1 MIVDPSFI
9 TAYIW
14 FRVYPK
20 VYPVIPR
27 DWIGRKVLE
36 KNMAGRAGR
45 RVGKLTVAS
54 IEKLTKPGLYGDGGN
69 LYLKI
74 GDSGSRSWSWVVRF
88 KIDGRSRKLGLGPL
102 SLIDLATAR
111 EKAVDACRLLLS
123 GRDPIEVKHAAD
135 TAAKLADANSQTFD
149 QCAAA
154 YIEAHRAGWK
164 NAKHAA
170 QWAATIKTYASPY
183 FGALPVKDIDTAM
196 VMRALRPIWV
206 AKTETAT
213 RVGGRIKK
221 IMGWA
226 EALGYRPEGSKNPA
240 QWRDHLDQLLPA
252 RGKVSKVRHHAALP
266 YDELPPFM
274 VALQA
279 QYGTA
284 ALAMEFAILTAART
298 GEVIGATWPEIDLV
312 NKVWIVPE
320 ERMKGGREHR
330 VPLSARVIE
339 ILEDVKSIRQGG
351 DFIFPGL
358 KRGKPMSDMALLMTL
373 RRMDRDDLTT
383 HGFRSTFR
391 DWVSEQT
398 SFSGE
403 VAEMALAHA
412 IKGKTE
418 AAYRRGDLFDK
429 RRDLMNIWA
438 SYCLSPPATDNVIP
452 IKAGRL
458 SA

>member
-1 MIVDPSFI
+1 
-9 TAYIW
+9 
-14 FRVYPK
+14 
-20 VYPVIPR
+20 
-27 DWIGRKVLE
+27 
-36 KNMAGRAGR
+36 MAGRAGR
-45 RVGKLTVAS
+45 RVGKLTIAIIDRLS
-54 IEKLTKPGLYGDGGN
+54 KPGLYGDGGN

-74 GDSGSRSWSWVVRF
+74 GESGSRSWVVRF

-111 EKAVDACRLLLS
+111 EKAVDACRVLLS
-123 GRDPIEVKHAAD
+123 GHDPIEVKHAAD
-135 TAAKLADANSQTFD
+135 TAAKLAYANSQTFD

-170 QWAATIKTYASPY
+170 QWAATIKTYASPH

-196 VMRALRPIWV
+196 VMRALKPIWIK
-206 AKTETAT
+206 KTETAT

-221 IMGWA
+221 IMSWA
-226 EALGYRPEGSKNPA
+226 EALGYRAEGSKNPA
-240 QWRDHLDQLLPA
+240 QWTGHLDQLLPA
-252 RGKVSKVRHHAALP
+252 RNKVSKVKHHAALP
-266 YDELPPFM
+266 YDDLPDFM
-274 VALQA
+274 VALQG

-298 GEVIGATWPEIDLV
+298 GEVIGATWPEVDLANRMWV
-312 NKVWIVPE
+312 VPE
-320 ERMKGGREHR
+320 HRMKGGREHR
-330 VPLSARVIE
+330 VPLSDRAIA
-339 ILEDVKSIRQGG
+339 ILEDVKLIRQQG
-351 DFIFPGL
+351 DFLFPGL

-373 RRMDRDDLTT
+373 RRMNRSDLTT

-391 DWVSEQT
+391 DWVSERT

-412 IKGKTE
+412 VKGKVE
-418 AAYRRGDLFDK
+418 QAYRRGDLFDK

-452 IKAGRL
+452 INAGRL